1 MTGSRRSITGRL
13 IARDLY
19 HYRWLIFGTL
29 IAGAASLVL
38 ARLDESDGISTGP
51 NVGFL
56 LLLTTIIV
64 LGVSLPMLVLQEH
77 RTKSDLFVLSLP
89 VSAAQYSFAKVAS
102 ALIAFLVPWTALTG
116 VVVLLTALSPA
127 PDGPLPFFVAV
138 MTYLLVNFCLLTA
151 LTVITRSEPAAIAG
165 ILATNFSVTIFLSR
179 LGRLPGVAGRSQDAV
194 ATWSPEVLAVLAGEV
209 VVILVSL
216 ILAFYLPSRRKDA
229 V

>member
-19 HYRWLIFGTL
+19 HYRWLILGTL
-29 IAGAASLVL
+29 ISGAASLVL
-38 ARLDESDGISTGP
+38 TRLDESDGISTGP

-116 VVVLLTALSPA
+116 AVVLLTALSPD

-138 MTYLLVNFCLLTA
+138 MTFLLVNFCLLTA
-151 LTVITRSEPAAIAG
+151 LAVITRSEPAAIAG
-165 ILATNFSVTIFLSR
+165 ILLTNFSVTIFLSR
-179 LGRLPGVAGRSQDAV
+179 LGRLPGVAGRSRDAV
-194 ATWSPEVLAVLAGEV
+194 ATWSHEVLAVLAVEV
-209 VVILVSL
+209 VVILVAL